1 MSDFVRR
8 MIPVPQGEVAVLD
21 FGDPARPVDVLFSH
35 GNGFNALTHAPALG
49 PLAKEMRIL
58 AIDQRGHGRTRL
70 PTPPERREGWQ
81 SLRDDLLVLMDALA
95 LTRPVV
101 LAGHS
106 MGSVIS
112 LLASVERPE
121 AVKSVLMFDPVVPLR
136 LTPPEEFGPGL
147 LRFIESTG
155 RRRRAFASKAEAL
168 VAYDGRGV
176 FKTWPAEV
184 VEAYVEDGFLDS
196 GEDGVTLAC
205 TPEWEV
211 ANYYAQGQDTR
222 NLLLATDVP
231 VHILKAGEHS
241 SCSLE
246 DGGGNRRLKVEAIPG
261 TTHSLPME
269 RPALVQA
276 ALRAAVG

>member
-1 MSDFVRR
+1 
-8 MIPVPQGEVAVLD
+8 
-21 FGDPARPVDVLFSH
+21 
-35 GNGFNALTHAPALG
+35 
-49 PLAKEMRIL
+49 
-58 AIDQRGHGRTRL
+58 
-70 PTPPERREGWQ
+70 
-81 SLRDDLLVLMDALA
+81 MDTLA